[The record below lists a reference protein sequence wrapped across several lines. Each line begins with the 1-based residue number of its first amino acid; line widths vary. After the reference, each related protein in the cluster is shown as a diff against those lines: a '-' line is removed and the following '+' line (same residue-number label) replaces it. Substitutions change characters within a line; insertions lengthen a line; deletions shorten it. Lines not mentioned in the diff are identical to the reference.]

1 MPIDPVTGARL
12 PYNGNG
18 GPAMGGGPPMG
29 GGRDAT
35 SIVNAGIDG
44 TNASMGLNR
53 QRGDVMAAKQ
63 RLMQIA
69 AEAESILTEHP
80 ELAQEMMGQTP
91 TPVGVPGGMPQTPVA
106 ANTGA
111 RRGGNADSRVGIDAT
126 NSAMGMGRGLI
137 A

>member
-1 MPIDPVTGARL
+1 
-12 PYNGNG
+12 
-18 GPAMGGGPPMG
+18 
-29 GGRDAT
+29 
-35 SIVNAGIDG
+35 
-44 TNASMGLNR
+44 
-53 QRGDVMAAKQ
+53 MAAKQ

-80 ELAQEMMGQTP
+80 ELAQELMGQTP

>member
-1 MPIDPVTGARL
+1 MAI
-12 PYNGNG
+12 
-18 GPAMGGGPPMG
+18 GPSGMGGGPPMAGPAMG

-44 TNASMGLNR
+44 TNAAMGLNR

-69 AEAESILTEHP
+69 AEADAILTQHP
-80 ELAQEMMGQTP
+80 ELAQEMMGGGPQAGP
-91 TPVGVPGGMPQTPVA
+91 PVGGVGGVPEMPVA
-106 ANTGA
+106 ANTGPPM
-111 RRGGNADSRVGIDAT
+111 GGLPP
-126 NSAMGMGRGLI
+126 GLL

>member
-69 AEAESILTEHP
+69 AEAESILSQHP
-80 ELAQEMMGQTP
+80 ELAQELMGQTP
-91 TPVGVPGGMPQTPVA
+91 TPVGVPGGMPQMPVA
-106 ANTGA
+106 ANTGPP
-111 RRGGNADSRVGIDAT
+111 GG
-126 NSAMGMGRGLI
+126 MPGLI